1 MSKYLPTE
9 NLVYHTS
16 LSPEEVVQR
25 LSAHTKTRRQGPT
38 VASTSDR
45 YKGSV
50 SINTFNISR
59 IIHSRNSFLPQI
71 KGTIIPKAHTTEIQ
85 IRMRLAPE
93 VIVFLAIWC
102 GFVLF
107 ALGGLIYDAI
117 QNGGINLF
125 TFIPLTMIL
134 FAYVI
139 SMLGFKI
146 ESSRSQKFFQKLWE
160 ADMETV

>member
-9 NLVYHTS
+9 NLIYHTS

-25 LSAHTKTRRQGPT
+25 LGEHVRMRRQGPS
-38 VASTSDR
+38 VASTSDT

-50 SINTFNISR
+50 SVNTFKISR

-71 KGTIIPKAHTTEIQ
+71 KGTIIPKTHKTEIQ
-85 IRMRLAPE
+85 IAMRLAPE

-117 QNGGINLF
+117 QNEGITLF
-125 TFIPLTMIL
+125 TFIPLAMIP

-139 SMLGFKI
+139 SMLGFKL

-160 ADMETV
+160 AEMEKA

>member
-9 NLVYHTS
+9 NLIYHTS

-25 LSAHTKTRRQGPT
+25 LGEHVRMRRQGPS
-38 VASTSDR
+38 VASTSDT

-50 SINTFNISR
+50 SVNTFKISR

-71 KGTIIPKAHTTEIQ
+71 KGTIIPKTHKTEIQ
-85 IRMRLAPE
+85 IAMLLAPE

-117 QNGGINLF
+117 QNEGITLF
-125 TFIPLTMIL
+125 TFIPLAMIP

-139 SMLGFKI
+139 SMLGFKL

-160 ADMETV
+160 AEMEEA